1 MSILGVFNSRVS
13 GKFYLIHS
21 NPRLLIMIFIPTIL
35 LKSFLV
41 LQEEMHDGLALAGE
55 ERRQH

>member
-1 MSILGVFNSRVS
+1 MSILGVFKSRVS

-21 NPRLLIMIFIPTIL
+21 NQRLLIMIFIPTIL
-35 LKSFLV
+35 GKSFLV
-41 LQEEMHDGLALAGE
+41 LQEETHDCPALAGE